1 MRYDE
6 QAFIMSYDAYNKTE
20 LTKSKD
26 DAIKNKQDKVLK
38 LLLGKFE
45 EQLKSKQKLEE
56 GILKIKF
63 KSIFFSNFNDGY
75 HEIDELVKSNNFDY
89 FASEYCMY
97 LGEVEHR
104 CDEYNDAYYEVIW
117 DYKTYFEQLREN
129 KNNVLLPYPVGS
141 YVITEEDGILHIDQ
155 VHQYVYDR
163 NGLGVI
169 LELEVL
175 SNPRLS
181 TRIDMKDFLLHWNIY
196 DAPKNA
202 SKKRRKEL

>member
-63 KSIFFSNFNDGY
+63 KSIFYSDFNDGY
-75 HEIDELVKSNNFDY
+75 REIDELVKSNNFDD
-89 FASEYCMY
+89 FAREYCMY
-97 LGEVEHR
+97 LGDVEHR

-117 DYKTYFEQLREN
+117 DYKTYFEQLKEN
-129 KNNVLLPYPVGS
+129 RNNVLLPYPVGS
-141 YVITEEDGILHIDQ
+141 YVTTEEDGILHIDQ

-181 TRIDMKDFLLHWNIY
+181 VRIDMKDFLLHWNIY
-196 DAPKNA
+196 DEPKNA

>member
-1 MRYDE
+1 MKYDE
-6 QAFIMSYDAYNKTE
+6 QAFIMSYDAYNKVE
-20 LTKSKD
+20 LINNKD
-26 DAIKNKQDKVLK
+26 EAIKSKQDKVLK
-38 LLLGKFE
+38 LLLGKFQ
-45 EQLKSKQKLEE
+45 EQLESKEKLEE

-89 FASEYCMY
+89 FAREYCMY
-97 LGEVEHR
+97 LGEVERR

-202 SKKRRKEL
+202 PKKRRKEL